1 MIFSQECV
9 RSKMLLLSFFLSTA
23 SLVMEWWDL
32 IKINSLHAY
41 LCLFV
46 FIHEKACAYVK
57 CIETVSSRAVR
68 LDFQLNRL
76 IMYSYSQEWLNRC
89 PLEEYC
95 LFFIFEFQFVWL
107 ARHKQPTLSN
117 ESLPLES
124 HRVQS
129 RNKIMIEEERKY
141 LGLSEPKKERVYPN
155 FVNKQNFGIF

>member
-1 MIFSQECV
+1 M
-9 RSKMLLLSFFLSTA
+9 
-23 SLVMEWWDL
+23 
-32 IKINSLHAY
+32 
-41 LCLFV
+41 
-46 FIHEKACAYVK
+46 
-57 CIETVSSRAVR
+57 
-68 LDFQLNRL
+68 
-76 IMYSYSQEWLNRC
+76 
-89 PLEEYC
+89 
-95 LFFIFEFQFVWL
+95 WL